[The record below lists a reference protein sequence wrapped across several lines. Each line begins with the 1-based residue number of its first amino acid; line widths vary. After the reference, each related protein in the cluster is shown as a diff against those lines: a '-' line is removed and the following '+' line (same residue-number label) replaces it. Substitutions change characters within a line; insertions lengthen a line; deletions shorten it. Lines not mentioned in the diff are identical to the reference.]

1 MTQFPNEET
10 QVKIALV
17 PTKHNELS
25 GPCKISS
32 TRCAPKQK
40 LQNNLLVIVLSKVEK
55 ETCVFRVTRERQTDI
70 HRHRH
75 RQTETDRDRDT
86 YRQTHTDQTQTDRQK
101 QKHRQTKTKTHRDRA
116 RQRQTD
122 K

>member
-55 ETCVFRVTRERQTDI
+55 ETCVFRVTRERDRQTDTSTDKQRQTETETHI
-70 HRHRH
+70 DKHTQIRH
-75 RQTETDRDRDT
+75 RQTETE
-86 YRQTHTDQTQTDRQK
+86 TQTDEDK
-101 QKHRQTKTKTHRDRA
+101 DT
-116 RQRQTD
+116 QRQSQTETD
-122 K
+122 RQIV